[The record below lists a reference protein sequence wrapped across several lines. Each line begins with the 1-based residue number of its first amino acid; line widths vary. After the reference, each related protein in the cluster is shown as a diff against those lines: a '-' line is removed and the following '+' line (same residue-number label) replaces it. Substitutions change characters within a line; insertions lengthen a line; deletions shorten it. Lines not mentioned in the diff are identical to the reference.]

1 MDYTKYSSACA
12 LAQAPWEKLSQQ
24 DVEASLARVA
34 SAINL
39 LVDMMP
45 AACPDDVTAMSRTV
59 SVLYRR
65 YAVVLGG
72 RSSDLV
78 GRIDASRGL
87 A

>member
-1 MDYTKYSSACA
+1 MDCTKSSSACA
-12 LAQAPWEKLSQQ
+12 LAQAPSEKIPPD
-24 DVEASLARVA
+24 DVEASLARIA

-39 LVDMMP
+39 LVDLMP
-45 AACPDDVTAMSRTV
+45 ESHPDDVTPMSRTV

-65 YAVVLGG
+65 YAAVLGG